1 MVRKKSKPQK
11 KKDTPNRDWHRLLG
25 MFMTVHFYNSPY
37 EVEVEKDLTIRKQLL
52 DIIIIKR
59 YKDSGFNLYPAG
71 LENMSKHNLISYK
84 SIHESFTVWSLM
96 ELIGHYVN
104 YRKQTSKSL
113 SNLLPEEDYRLY
125 GLTTHEP
132 TQVMGRLKWKTVS
145 EGVYDIECVTMNVRL
160 IVLSKIPKSANNELW
175 RLFSAR
181 AEVVEEAI
189 SHYQE
194 SYRKS
199 EYSILMQ
206 QLYEFYLK
214 EKLPMT
220 YTLEQFKKDFVISH
234 LREIPTEEVLKQ
246 YSLEEIKQYS
256 PKELLKQY
264 SLEEIKQYSPKE
276 LLKQYSL
283 EEIKQYSPKEL
294 LKQYSLEEIKQY
306 SPKELLKQYSLEEI
320 KQYSPKEL
328 LKQYSPQDLVE
339 GLSPETLQHL
349 AVVLSQLGV
358 NQIKNQEQ

>member
-1 MVRKKSKPQK
+1 MNYTNSPVMVSKKPKPQK
-11 KKDTPNRDWHRLLG
+11 KKSSDTLNRDWHRLLG

-132 TQVMGRLKWKTVS
+132 TQLMGRLKWKTVS

-206 QLYEFYLK
+206 QLYEFYIK

-234 LREIPTEEVLKQ
+234 LREIPTEEVFKQ
-246 YSLEEIKQYS
+246 YSLEEVF
-256 PKELLKQY
+256 
-264 SLEEIKQYSPKE
+264 
-276 LLKQYSL
+276 
-283 EEIKQYSPKEL
+283 
-294 LKQYSLEEIKQY
+294 KQYSLEEIKQY

>member
-1 MVRKKSKPQK
+1 
-11 KKDTPNRDWHRLLG
+11 
-25 MFMTVHFYNSPY
+25 MFITVHFYGSPY

-113 SNLLPEEDYRLY
+113 SNLLPEEDYKLY

-132 TQVMGRLKWKTVS
+132 TQLMGKLKWKGVS
-145 EGVYDIECVTMNVRL
+145 QGVYDIECVGMNVRL

-194 SYRKS
+194 IYLNS
-199 EYSILMQ
+199 EHSVLMQ

-246 YSLEEIKQYS
+246 YS
-256 PKELLKQY
+256 P
-264 SLEEIKQYSPKE
+264 
-276 LLKQYSL
+276 
-283 EEIKQYSPKEL
+283 
-294 LKQYSLEEIKQY
+294 
-306 SPKELLKQYSLEEI
+306 EEI

-328 LKQYSPQDLVE
+328 LKQYSPEEVLKQYSPEEVLKQYSPEEIKQYSPKEVLKQYSPKEVLKQYSLQEFLE
-339 GLSPETLQHL
+339 GLSPETLEHL
-349 AVVLSQLGV
+349 AIILSQLGV
-358 NQIKNQEQ
+358 NQIKDQEQ

>member
-1 MVRKKSKPQK
+1 
-11 KKDTPNRDWHRLLG
+11 
-25 MFMTVHFYNSPY
+25 
-37 EVEVEKDLTIRKQLL
+37 
-52 DIIIIKR
+52 
-59 YKDSGFNLYPAG
+59 
-71 LENMSKHNLISYK
+71 
-84 SIHESFTVWSLM
+84 M

-113 SNLLPEEDYRLY
+113 SNLLPEEDYKLY

-132 TQVMGRLKWKTVS
+132 TQLMGKLKWKGVS
-145 EGVYDIECVTMNVRL
+145 QGVYDIECVGMNVRL

-175 RLFSAR
+175 RLFSAK

-194 SYRKS
+194 IYLNS
-199 EYSILMQ
+199 EHSVLMQ

-246 YSLEEIKQYS
+246 YSPEEVLKQYSPKEVLKQYSPEEIKQYS

-264 SLEEIKQYSPKE
+264 SL
-276 LLKQYSL
+276 
-283 EEIKQYSPKEL
+283 
-294 LKQYSLEEIKQY
+294 
-306 SPKELLKQYSLEEI
+306 
-320 KQYSPKEL
+320 
-328 LKQYSPQDLVE
+328 QDLLE
-339 GLSPETLQHL
+339 GLSPETLERL
-349 AVVLSQLGV
+349 AITLSQLGV
-358 NQIKNQEQ
+358 NKIKNQEQ

>member
-1 MVRKKSKPQK
+1 
-11 KKDTPNRDWHRLLG
+11 
-25 MFMTVHFYNSPY
+25 MTVHFYNSPY

-306 SPKELLKQYSLEEI
+306 SPKELLEQYSLEEI

-349 AVVLSQLGV
+349 AVILSQLGV

>member
-1 MVRKKSKPQK
+1 
-11 KKDTPNRDWHRLLG
+11 
-25 MFMTVHFYNSPY
+25 MTVHFYNSPY

-132 TQVMGRLKWKTVS
+132 TQLMGRLKWKTVS

-306 SPKELLKQYSLEEI
+306 SPKELLKQYS
-320 KQYSPKEL
+320 
-328 LKQYSPQDLVE
+328 PQDLVE

>member
-132 TQVMGRLKWKTVS
+132 TQLMGRLKWKTVS

-206 QLYEFYLK
+206 QLYEFYIK

-256 PKELLKQY
+256 PKEM
-264 SLEEIKQYSPKE
+264 
-276 LLKQYSL
+276 
-283 EEIKQYSPKEL
+283 
-294 LKQYSLEEIKQY
+294 
-306 SPKELLKQYSLEEI
+306 KQYSLEEI

-349 AVVLSQLGV
+349 AVILSQLGV

>member
-1 MVRKKSKPQK
+1 MVSKKPKPQK

-132 TQVMGRLKWKTVS
+132 TQLMGRLKWKSVS
-145 EGVYDIECVTMNVRL
+145 QGVYDIECVTMNVRL
-160 IVLSKIPKSANNELW
+160 IVLSKIPKSVNNELW

-194 SYRKS
+194 NYRKS

-206 QLYEFYLK
+206 QLYEFYIK

-220 YTLEQFKKDFVISH
+220 YTLEQFKRDFIISH
-234 LREIPTEEVLKQ
+234 LRDVPTEEVLKQYSPEEVLKQYSPEEVLKQYSPEEVLKQ
-246 YSLEEIKQYS
+246 YSLEEV
-256 PKELLKQY
+256 LKQY
-264 SLEEIKQYSPKE
+264 SLEEV
-276 LLKQYSL
+276 
-283 EEIKQYSPKEL
+283 
-294 LKQYSLEEIKQY
+294 
-306 SPKELLKQYSLEEI
+306 
-320 KQYSPKEL
+320 
-328 LKQYSPQDLVE
+328 LKQYSPEQVLKQYSPHDFPE
-339 GLSPETLQHL
+339 GLSLETLQRL
-349 AVVLSQLGV
+349 AVIMSQLGV

>member
-1 MVRKKSKPQK
+1 MVSKKPKPRKKNSSHN
-11 KKDTPNRDWHRLLG
+11 PNRDWHRLLG
-25 MFMTVHFYNSPY
+25 MFITVHFYGSPY

-113 SNLLPEEDYRLY
+113 SNLLPEEDYKLY

-132 TQVMGRLKWKTVS
+132 TQLMGKLKWKGVS
-145 EGVYDIECVTMNVRL
+145 QGVYDIECVGMNVRL

-194 SYRKS
+194 IYLNS
-199 EYSILMQ
+199 EHSVLMQ

-246 YSLEEIKQYS
+246 YS
-256 PKELLKQY
+256 P
-264 SLEEIKQYSPKE
+264 
-276 LLKQYSL
+276 
-283 EEIKQYSPKEL
+283 
-294 LKQYSLEEIKQY
+294 
-306 SPKELLKQYSLEEI
+306 EEI

-328 LKQYSPQDLVE
+328 LKQYSPEEVLKQYSPEEVLKQYSPEEIKQYSPKEVLKQYSPKEVLKQYSLQEFLE
-339 GLSPETLQHL
+339 GLSPETLEHL
-349 AVVLSQLGV
+349 AIILSQLGV
-358 NQIKNQEQ
+358 NQIKDQEQ

>member
-1 MVRKKSKPQK
+1 MVSKKPKPRKKNSSHN
-11 KKDTPNRDWHRLLG
+11 PNRDWHRLLG
-25 MFMTVHFYNSPY
+25 MFITVHFYGSPY

-113 SNLLPEEDYRLY
+113 SNLLPEEDYKLY

-132 TQVMGRLKWKTVS
+132 TQLMGKLKWKGVS
-145 EGVYDIECVTMNVRL
+145 QGVYDIECVGMNVRL

-194 SYRKS
+194 IYLNS
-199 EYSILMQ
+199 EHSVLMQ

-246 YSLEEIKQYS
+246 YS
-256 PKELLKQY
+256 P
-264 SLEEIKQYSPKE
+264 
-276 LLKQYSL
+276 
-283 EEIKQYSPKEL
+283 
-294 LKQYSLEEIKQY
+294 
-306 SPKELLKQYSLEEI
+306 EEI

-328 LKQYSPQDLVE
+328 LKQYSPEEVLKQYSPKEVLKQYSLQDLLE
-339 GLSPETLQHL
+339 GLSPETLERL
-349 AVVLSQLGV
+349 AIILSQLGV

>member
-11 KKDTPNRDWHRLLG
+11 KKDTPNRDWHCLLG
-25 MFMTVHFYNSPY
+25 MFMTAHFYNSPY
-37 EVEVEKDLTIRKQLL
+37 EVE
-52 DIIIIKR
+52 
-59 YKDSGFNLYPAG
+59 
-71 LENMSKHNLISYK
+71 
-84 SIHESFTVWSLM
+84 
-96 ELIGHYVN
+96 IGHYVN

-132 TQVMGRLKWKTVS
+132 TQLMGRLKWKTVS

-206 QLYEFYLK
+206 QLYEFYIK

-220 YTLEQFKKDFVISH
+220 YTLKQFKKDFVISH

-246 YSLEEIKQYS
+246 YSPEEVLKQYS
-256 PKELLKQY
+256 PKEV
-264 SLEEIKQYSPKE
+264 
-276 LLKQYSL
+276 
-283 EEIKQYSPKEL
+283 
-294 LKQYSLEEIKQY
+294 
-306 SPKELLKQYSLEEI
+306 
-320 KQYSPKEL
+320 
-328 LKQYSPQDLVE
+328 LKQYSPQDLLE

-349 AVVLSQLGV
+349 AAILSQLGV

>member
-1 MVRKKSKPQK
+1 MVSKKPKPRKKNSSHN
-11 KKDTPNRDWHRLLG
+11 PNRDWHRLLG
-25 MFMTVHFYNSPY
+25 MFITVHFYGSPY

-113 SNLLPEEDYRLY
+113 SNLLPEEDYKLY

-132 TQVMGRLKWKTVS
+132 TQLMGKLKWKGVS
-145 EGVYDIECVTMNVRL
+145 QGVYDIECVGMNVRL

-175 RLFSAR
+175 RLFSAK

-194 SYRKS
+194 SYRNS
-199 EYSILMQ
+199 EYSVLMQ

-246 YSLEEIKQYS
+246 YSPEEVLKQYS
-256 PKELLKQY
+256 PKEVLKQY
-264 SLEEIKQYSPKE
+264 SPEEVLKQYSPKE
-276 LLKQYSL
+276 VLKQYSL
-283 EEIKQYSPKEL
+283 
-294 LKQYSLEEIKQY
+294 
-306 SPKELLKQYSLEEI
+306 
-320 KQYSPKEL
+320 
-328 LKQYSPQDLVE
+328 QDLLE
-339 GLSPETLQHL
+339 GLSPETLERL
-349 AVVLSQLGV
+349 AIILSQLGV

>member
-1 MVRKKSKPQK
+1 
-11 KKDTPNRDWHRLLG
+11 
-25 MFMTVHFYNSPY
+25 MTAHFYNSPY
-37 EVEVEKDLTIRKQLL
+37 EVE
-52 DIIIIKR
+52 
-59 YKDSGFNLYPAG
+59 
-71 LENMSKHNLISYK
+71 
-84 SIHESFTVWSLM
+84 
-96 ELIGHYVN
+96 IGHYVN

-132 TQVMGRLKWKTVS
+132 TQLMGRLKWKTVS

-234 LREIPTEEVLKQ
+234 LREVPTEEV
-246 YSLEEIKQYS
+246 
-256 PKELLKQY
+256 
-264 SLEEIKQYSPKE
+264 
-276 LLKQYSL
+276 LKQYSL